1 MWRDIFLYLT
11 LIVLFFFIFLAQLIV
26 NVYAFQR
33 QPPVPKPNSDRN
45 EIIFV

>member
-1 MWRDIFLYLT
+1 MLRDIFLY
-11 LIVLFFFIFLAQLIV
+11 IVLIALFCFIFMAQLIV

-33 QPPVPKPNSDRN
+33 QPTPAQRAERN

>member
-1 MWRDIFLYLT
+1 MLRDIFLYLV
-11 LIVLFFFIFLAQLIV
+11 LIVLFCFIFMAQLIV

-33 QPPVPKPNSDRN
+33 QPSPHKPERN

>member
-1 MWRDIFLYLT
+1 MLRDIFLYLV
-11 LIVLFFFIFLAQLIV
+11 LIVLFCFIFMAQLIV

-33 QPPVPKPNSDRN
+33 QPSAAQRAERN

>member
-1 MWRDIFLYLT
+1 MLRDIFLYLV
-11 LIVLFFFIFLAQLIV
+11 LIVLFCFIFMAQLIV

-33 QPPVPKPNSDRN
+33 QPSPHKAERN

>member
-1 MWRDIFLYLT
+1 M
-11 LIVLFFFIFLAQLIV
+11 AQLIV

-33 QPPVPKPNSDRN
+33 QPTPAQRAERN